1 MKTAFT
7 KSDLRIFAL
16 VLSLLLALF
25 SIKLSSHGNIA
36 SGGVLLGSSV
46 AALLI
51 GVFVPAMIIPVYKLF
66 MFVGGK
72 IMAPAVTTLLL
83 SVVFYCIF
91 TPISIILKAKKK
103 DILGLKIDKAKG
115 TYWVDREKRV
125 ADAKTMENQY

>member
-1 MKTAFT
+1 MKTTFT

-25 SIKLSSHGNIA
+25 SIKFCRHGNIA
-36 SGGVLLGSSV
+36 SGGVLLGSSA

-51 GVFVPAMIIPVYKLF
+51 GVFVPALIIPVYKLF

-72 IMAPAVTTLLL
+72 IMAPAVTTMLL
-83 SVVFYCIF
+83 SIVFYCII
-91 TPISIILKAKKK
+91 TPISIILKVTRK
-103 DILGLKIDKAKG
+103 DILGLKVDKAKN

-125 ADAKTMENQY
+125 VDVKTMENQY

>member
-1 MKTAFT
+1 MKGTFT

-25 SIKLSSHGNIA
+25 SIKLLRHGNIA
-36 SGGVLLGSSV
+36 PGGALLGSSV

-51 GVFVPAMIIPVYKLF
+51 GVFVPALIIPVYKVF
-66 MFVGGK
+66 MFVGGR

-83 SVVFYCIF
+83 SIIFYCIF
-91 TPISIILKAKKK
+91 TPISIILKVARK
-103 DILGLKIDKAKG
+103 DILGLKIDKVKS

-125 ADAKTMENQY
+125 VDVKSMEDQY

>member
-1 MKTAFT
+1 MKTTFT

-25 SIKLSSHGNIA
+25 SIKLCKYGNIA
-36 SGGVLLGSSV
+36 AGGVLLGSSA

-51 GVFVPAMIIPVYKLF
+51 GVFVPALIIPVYKLF

-72 IMAPAVTTLLL
+72 IMAPVVTTLLL
-83 SVVFYCIF
+83 SIVFYCII
-91 TPISIILKAKKK
+91 TPISIILKVTRK
-103 DILGLKIDKAKG
+103 DILGLKIDKAKS

-125 ADAKTMENQY
+125 VDAKTMENQY